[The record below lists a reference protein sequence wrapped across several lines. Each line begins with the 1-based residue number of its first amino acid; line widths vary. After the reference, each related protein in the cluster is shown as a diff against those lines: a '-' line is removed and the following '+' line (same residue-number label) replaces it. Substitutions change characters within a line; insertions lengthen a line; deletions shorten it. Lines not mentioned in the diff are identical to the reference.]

1 MKLKQIVESNDFLK
15 SKKVLRESVLNDMS
29 YKDDIRLL
37 EQRVSEHMKNIPK
50 SEIEEGVFDTL
61 KNFGKNAVNSVV
73 DAWKK
78 AKRQGD
84 EDEMKRLEKKLA
96 GLKSKLG
103 IPPEEKLLNPN
114 PKKPTKKSNEEIA
127 EETTI
132 QLLSVLKKTS
142 PDSYNRIINLVK
154 QGAKGVERIDDNPKI
169 QQAEKQIVPK
179 IAGAGGDG
187 LVSKIDNI
195 TKSGNLNPTT
205 IVASMMAVKDATKIS
220 PEKLSDIVA
229 AVEPKISS
237 GGEDPT
243 NTPKSPESS
252 PEAELPDKVKKFI
265 SLLTDEEKQT
275 LLKILE
281 KQA

>member
-15 SKKVLRESVLNDMS
+15 SKRVLRESVLNDMS
-29 YKDDIRLL
+29 YENDIRLL
-37 EQRVSEHMKNIPK
+37 EQRVSEHMKNLPK
-50 SEIEEGVFDTL
+50 LEIEEGVFDTL

-96 GLKSKLG
+96 ALKTKLG
-103 IPPEEKLLNPN
+103 IPPEERLFD
-114 PKKPTKKSNEEIA
+114 PKTTKSSERSEEEIA
-127 EETTI
+127 RESTI
-132 QLLSVLKKTS
+132 KLLSSLKKNS
-142 PDSYNRIINLVK
+142 PDSYNKIIALIR
-154 QGAKGVERIDDNPKI
+154 QGGKGVEKIANNPGI
-169 QQAEKQIVPK
+169 QRAEKQIVPT
-179 IAGAGGDG
+179 IAGVPATA
-187 LVSKIDNI
+187 LVSKINGI
-195 TKSGNLNPTT
+195 TTTGNLNPTT
-205 IVASMMAVKDATKIS
+205 IVAAMMAVKDATNIT

-229 AVEPKISS
+229 DVEPKISAGA
-237 GGEDPT
+237 GGS
-243 NTPKSPESS
+243 KSPESS

-265 SLLTDEEKQT
+265 SLLNDEEKQM